1 MKKYILSLCVGLV
14 IILPTISLAQG
25 WVARYNGPGDSL
37 DRAHAITLDNSA
49 NIYVTG
55 CSGGSGTSLDYATVK
70 YDSSGV
76 EQWVSRYNG
85 PDNGTDYAH
94 AIALDNA
101 GNVYV
106 TGYSWG
112 SGAGPDYATVK
123 YDSSGV
129 EQWVERYN
137 GPDNSGDK
145 AFAIALDNSGNVYVT
160 GWSWGIGTSGDY
172 ATVKYDSSGVEQWVA
187 RYNGPVNWGQDR
199 AYAIVLDNSGN
210 IYVTGYSGGSGTYHD
225 YATIKYDSSGVEQ
238 WVARY
243 NGPDNGYDIAY
254 AIALDNSGNIYVT
267 GESHGSYIECDYAT
281 VKYDSSGVEQWVARY
296 NGPANSLDMA
306 NAIALDNS
314 GNVYVTGRSWGSG
327 TEYDYATLKYDS
339 SGVEQWVARYNAHG
353 NSGDRAYAI
362 ALDNSGN
369 IYVTGQSVGSGTSVD
384 FATVKYDFSG
394 VEQWVERYNGPGN
407 DWDIAY
413 AIALDNSGNVYVTGW
428 SEGSGTWYDYA
439 TIKYSQ
445 VGVEEEV
452 GSNKQETRLEI
463 YQNPSRYKVDIR
475 WQITENIERNLI
487 IYNATGRLI
496 KEFHITDHSFNRV
509 TWDGRDNSGKK
520 VPSGIYFLK
529 FQAGSYI
536 ETKKIILFR

>member
-14 IILPTISLAQG
+14 IILPAISLAQV
-25 WVARYNGPGDSL
+25 WVARYNGPGNDL
-37 DRAHAITLDNSA
+37 DYANAIALDNSG

-55 CSGGSGTSLDYATVK
+55 GSEGSGTSGDFGTVK

-85 PDNGTDYAH
+85 PANAWDYA
-94 AIALDNA
+94 
-101 GNVYV
+101 
-106 TGYSWG
+106 
-112 SGAGPDYATVK
+112 
-123 YDSSGV
+123 
-129 EQWVERYN
+129 R
-137 GPDNSGDK
+137 
-145 AFAIALDNSGNVYVT
+145 
-160 GWSWGIGTSGDY
+160 
-172 ATVKYDSSGVEQWVA
+172 
-187 RYNGPVNWGQDR
+187 
-199 AYAIVLDNSGN
+199 
-210 IYVTGYSGGSGTYHD
+210 
-225 YATIKYDSSGVEQ
+225 
-238 WVARY
+238 
-243 NGPDNGYDIAY
+243 

-267 GESHGSYIECDYAT
+267 GESWGSGTYDDFAT

-296 NGPANSLDMA
+296 NGPANSLDEASAIALDNSGNIYVTGWGLGSGTYHDYATVKYNSSGVEKWVARYNGPANSGDYA

-314 GNVYVTGRSWGSG
+314 GNIYVTGMSEGLGTYNDYATVKYDSSGVEKWVARYNGPANNRDSASAIALDNSGNIYVTGMSWGSG
-327 TEYDYATLKYDS
+327 TFSDYATVKYNS
-339 SGVEQWVARYNAHG
+339 SGVEQWVARYNGPA
-353 NSGDRAYAI
+353 NAWDDAYAI

-369 IYVTGQSVGSGTSVD
+369 IYVTGGSGGSGTFSD
-384 FATVKYDFSG
+384 YATVKYDSSG
-394 VEQWVERYNGPGN
+394 VEQWVARYNGPGN
-407 DWDIAY
+407 SGDYAY
-413 AIALDNSGNVYVTGW
+413 AIALDNSGNIYVTGESYGSGTDRDYATVKYNSSGVEQWVARYNGPGNYYDRTKAIALDNSSNVYVTGR
-428 SEGSGTWYDYA
+428 SMGSGTGYDYA

-463 YQNPSRYKVDIR
+463 YQNPSRDKIDIR